1 MIQRI
6 QTVYLFLASICLAL
20 VYFFGLWNCN
30 INVEGNQITSSLK
43 VAEHLP
49 LLVLLAINFGLTL
62 LSIFFFKNRRKQIL
76 YSFLSIA
83 TIIGFLCLCLYF
95 INLMKKK
102 SELISSSYSL
112 AILLPFLAI
121 VLIVLAIW
129 NIRKDE
135 KLIKSLDRLR

>member
-6 QTVYLFLASICLAL
+6 QTVYLFLASIYLAL
-20 VYFFGLWNCN
+20 VYFFSLWNCT

-49 LLVLLAINFGLTL
+49 LLVSLAINFGLTF
-62 LSIFFFKNRRKQIL
+62 LSIFFFKNRKKQIL
-76 YSFLSIA
+76 YSFLSIT
-83 TIIGFLCLCLYF
+83 TIVSFLCLCLYF
-95 INLMKKK
+95 INQMKKS
-102 SELISSSYSL
+102 SELVSSSYSL
-112 AILLPFLAI
+112 AILLPFLSI
-121 VLIVLAIW
+121 VFIILAIW

>member
-20 VYFFGLWNCN
+20 VYFFSLWNCT

-49 LLVLLAINFGLTL
+49 LLVSIAINFGLTF

-83 TIIGFLCLCLYF
+83 TIVSFLCLCLYF
-95 INLMKKK
+95 INQMKKS
-102 SELISSSYSL
+102 SELVSSSYSL
-112 AILLPFLAI
+112 AILLPFLSI
-121 VLIVLAIW
+121 VFIILAIW

>member
-6 QTVYLFLASICLAL
+6 QTVYLFLASIYLAL
-20 VYFFGLWNCN
+20 VYFFSLWNCT

-49 LLVLLAINFGLTL
+49 LLVSLAINFGLTF
-62 LSIFFFKNRRKQIL
+62 LSIFFYKNRKKQIL
-76 YSFLSIA
+76 YSFLSIT
-83 TIIGFLCLCLYF
+83 TIVSFLCLCLYF
-95 INLMKKK
+95 INQMKKS
-102 SELISSSYSL
+102 SELVSSSYSL
-112 AILLPFLAI
+112 AILLPFLSI
-121 VLIVLAIW
+121 VFIILAIW